1 MDSTVLLQKFLTG
14 LRPPIARQ
22 MLLKKK
28 PENLSAAVKEAVTVE
43 YALQFDQTNFEPKIT
58 YLSEQPINMIT
69 DKNKRTAKQDK
80 YAKLQKTV
88 EDLAK

>member
-1 MDSTVLLQKFLTG
+1 M
-14 LRPPIARQ
+14 
-22 MLLKKK
+22 
-28 PENLSAAVKEAVTVE
+28 KEAVTVE